1 LLMKTIAVALSAGAP
16 HSGNTPTI
24 QQPISSTETVL
35 NWQLRAINSD
45 LTYIITGY
53 QSDLIQ
59 NVGESQKF
67 VENHEWSQSGS
78 AYSLLITP
86 FLRENKDL
94 EGKELI
100 AFYGDVLFR
109 SDFIQKIRNSSA
121 DLTIAWDSHKDFRK
135 LEKPSG
141 SEERVSVREGR
152 LERSGVIPDY
162 LSNGK
167 FVGVVRFTGKSLST
181 LRDISLNRIDE
192 FKNASLADL
201 VEAFRIEG
209 LEVAATDIEGDW
221 AEVGADSGVVRFVLG
236 TKAES
241 LQRLRGLIT
250 KSKIE
255 DQVYFS
261 VADWRSN
268 RERILSEV
276 RDRFGSELL
285 IVRSSARSEDSFT
298 HSNAGAYTSLL
309 NVEPTS
315 ELESSI
321 EEVISSYDNLQV
333 DDQVLVQPMLK
344 GVISSGVVFT
354 RSLEHGAPYYVINYD
369 ETGTTD
375 GITAGN
381 NNDHKTLIIRRDAK
395 PEQVANQKLLP
406 LLIAVKEVESL
417 LNFDSLDIEFAI
429 TKSPESEVEIVHI
442 LQVRPIAVRN
452 EVALK
457 EEGLSDKRDEVF
469 AQAEALWQ
477 SLKPPAAHVVGD
489 IPIYGVMPDWNPAEI
504 IGTNPGKLAESLYK
518 YLIMDEVWATHRA
531 QYGYRDVRPQPLLVS
546 FAGKPYVDVRASFNS
561 FIPKNIKNE
570 DADKLVSFYL
580 QYLKSNPKLHD
591 KVEFDVLPTC
601 VGPSFYCWERRLE
614 QEGDITLSLISKLK
628 EGLLNVSRHAID
640 TTKDYLKDVEVL
652 QVRNVN
658 RRNSSLD
665 VSIRNVSRLLDE
677 CRLFGTLPFAHL
689 ARSGFIAA
697 TLLKEGVK
705 ESWLSQKAMD
715 DFMASLHTV
724 SHDLTEDAKAT
735 ACGKMAW
742 EEFVSK
748 YGHLRPGTYDITSP
762 AYFDDPEKFLRPIVN
777 SAMDAEHIERI
788 DDEWARQKFSFFNK
802 VRELGLN
809 YSDDALEQFLRD
821 AIEGR
826 EFAKFVF
833 SQNLSQALHIMSL
846 LADKLDLDINEW
858 ANLSIYDVLSL
869 DESRL
874 SKLEQ
879 QTLLSTKAQENIKQR
894 YLDSTCELPALITS
908 IDDFYSFE
916 LTAGV
921 PNFIGSKRVIA
932 KCVHLKA
939 GAVQESVDVQG
950 AVVLIPQADPGFDW
964 LFGQGIAGLITMYGG
979 ANSHMAIRSAEFGL
993 PAAIGIGEQL
1003 YKQFLQVHE
1012 IELDPA
1018 NNVMRAIR

>member
-1 LLMKTIAVALSAGAP
+1 MKTIAVALSAGAP

-35 NWQLRAINSD
+35 NWQLRAIDSD

-53 QSDLIQ
+53 QSDLVQ
-59 NVGESQKF
+59 NVGENQTV
-67 VENHEWSQSGS
+67 VENPEWSQSGS
-78 AYSLLITP
+78 AYSLLMTP
-86 FLRENKDL
+86 FLREGEGL

-100 AFYGDVLFR
+100 VFYGDVLFR
-109 SDFIQKIRNSSA
+109 SDFIKKIRKSTAN
-121 DLTIAWDSHKDFRK
+121 LTIAWDSHTDSRK
-135 LEKPSG
+135 MEKPSE
-141 SEERVSVREGR
+141 SEERVVVREGK
-152 LERSGVIPDY
+152 LERSGVVPDY

-167 FVGVVRFTGKSLST
+167 FVGLVRFTGKGLSL

-192 FKNASLADL
+192 FKKASLADL

-209 LEVAATDIEGDW
+209 LEIAATDIEGDW

-241 LQRLRGLIT
+241 LERLRGLIT
-250 KSKIE
+250 QSKIE
-255 DQVYFS
+255 EQVHFS

-268 RERILSEV
+268 KGRLLTEV
-276 RDRFGSELL
+276 KIKFGSERL

-309 NVEPTS
+309 NVDPIN
-315 ELESSI
+315 ELENAI
-321 EEVISSYDNLQV
+321 EEVISSYDNLQL

-344 GVISSGVVFT
+344 DVISSGVVFT

-381 NNDHKTLIIRRDAK
+381 NNEHKTLIIRRDAK
-395 PEQVANQKLLP
+395 PEQVANQKFLSLQS
-406 LLIAVKEVESL
+406 AVKEVEDL

-429 TKSPESEVEIVHI
+429 TKSSESDVEIVHI
-442 LQVRPIAVRN
+442 LQVRPIAVTN
-452 EVALK
+452 ESASK
-457 EEGLSDKRDEVF
+457 EEDLFNKRNKVF
-469 AQAEALWQ
+469 AQAEALWRDL
-477 SLKPPAAHVVGD
+477 SSPPAHVVGET
-489 IPIYGVMPDWNPAEI
+489 PIYGIMPDWNPAEI

-561 FIPKNIKNE
+561 FIPRNINNE
-570 DADKLVSFYL
+570 DAEKLVSFYL

-591 KVEFDVLPTC
+591 KVEFEVLPTC
-601 VGPSFYCWERRLE
+601 VGPSFYSWEKRLE
-614 QEGDITLSLISKLK
+614 KEGGITPSLISELK

-640 TTKDYLKDVEVL
+640 KTKDYLKDVEVL
-652 QVRNVN
+652 QARNVH
-658 RRNSSLD
+658 RRNHSLD
-665 VSIRNVSRLLDE
+665 VSIRNIRSLLDE

-705 ESWLSQKAMD
+705 EAWLSQKAMD
-715 DFMASLHTV
+715 DFMASLRTV

-735 ACGKMAW
+735 ARGKMAW
-742 EEFVSK
+742 KEFVSK

-762 AYFDDPEKFLRPIVN
+762 AYSDDPERFLRPIVN
-777 SAMDAEHIERI
+777 AAMSTEHVKNVE
-788 DDEWARQKFSFFNK
+788 DEWAQQKSSFFRK
-802 VRELGLN
+802 VRELGLD
-809 YSDDALEQFLRD
+809 YSDDVLERFLRD

-826 EFAKFVF
+826 ELAKFVF

-846 LADKLDLDINEW
+846 LTDTLEIEINEW

-869 DESRL
+869 DGTRL
-874 SKLEQ
+874 SKIEQ
-879 QTLLSTKAQENIKQR
+879 RNLLRTKAQKNIEQR
-894 YLDSTCELPALITS
+894 FLDSTCELPALITS

-932 KCVHLKA
+932 RCVHIQA
-939 GAVQESVDVQG
+939 GAVEERVDVQG

-1018 NNVMRAIR
+1018 NSLMRAIR